1 MRLRFFLTLC
11 VAAYLTTPILA
22 QKKAA
27 MPAARPKLVVGI
39 TVDQMRYDYLYRYA
53 DKYVAGGFKRL
64 MRDGFN
70 AKNCHYPYFPTVTAA
85 GHACIFTGSV
95 PAVNG
100 IVGNEWYDQRAGRG
114 VYCVEDSTV
123 RTTGGSTSKAGW
135 MSPRNLLTSTIT
147 DQLKIVSPQSKV
159 VGVAFKDR
167 GSILPAGHVGDAAY
181 WFDSRTGEW
190 ISSTYYFPQVP
201 QWVQDFNARKLPN
214 AYLKDGWKTLLPLA
228 QYAESTADDVAY
240 ESKFAGETKPVFP
253 HELAATSGGDRF
265 GVIATT
271 PFGNSLTKDFA
282 LEALKRE
289 QMGKDDVTDFLCVSF
304 SSTDYVGH
312 AFGPNSIETED
323 TYLRLDRDLAEILTT
338 LDAQVGAG
346 NYLVFLSADHGVADV
361 PGFSQSLKIPSG
373 IFDFTKTMTAARAA
387 LKTAFGEGSFI
398 RNQDNYQLYLDHDL
412 LKSKNLTVA
421 QVTEALRPA
430 LMDQP
435 GVAAVVNLHDLKN
448 APLPDHQ
455 LDFVQNGYHLKRS
468 GDLFISLE
476 PGWFA
481 GRSTGTTHS
490 SFYNYDTHVPCL
502 FYGWRVPKG
511 ESTVARTSVADIA
524 PTVAALLQI
533 LEPNG
538 CVGDP
543 IEALFE

>member
-1 MRLRFFLTLC
+1 MLLRLPYALL
-11 VAAYLTTPILA
+11 VAVWLTTPLLA
-22 QKKAA
+22 QKK
-27 MPAARPKLVVGI
+27 PAQPAPRPKLVVGI

-53 DKYVAGGFKRL
+53 DKYSAGGFKRL
-64 MRDGFN
+64 MREGFN

-85 GHACIFTGSV
+85 GHAAIFTGSV

-100 IVGNEWYDQRAGRG
+100 IVGNEWFDQRSGRG

-147 DQLKIVSPQSKV
+147 DQLKIVSPQSKI
-159 VGVAFKDR
+159 VGIAFKDR
-167 GSILPAGHVGDAAY
+167 GSILPAGHAADAAY

-190 ISSTYYFPQVP
+190 ISSTYYFPEVP
-201 QWVQDFNARKLPN
+201 DWVKAFNAKKLPN
-214 AYLKDGWKTLLPLA
+214 AYLKDGWKPLLALN
-228 QYAESTADDVAY
+228 QYTESTADDVVY
-240 ESKFAGETKPVFP
+240 ESKFAGEAKPVFP
-253 HELAATSGGDRF
+253 HELAATAGGERF

-282 LEALKRE
+282 LEALKAERL
-289 QMGKDDVTDFLCVSF
+289 GKDDVTDFLCVSF

-312 AFGPNSIETED
+312 AFGPNSIEIED
-323 TYLRLDRDLAEILTT
+323 TYLRLDRDMAELLTT
-338 LDAQVGAG
+338 LDREVGAG
-346 NYLVFLSADHGVADV
+346 QYLVFLSADHGVADV
-361 PGFSQSLKIPSG
+361 VGFSQSLRIPSG
-373 IFDFTKTMTAARAA
+373 VFNFQQTTTAAKAA
-387 LKTAFGEGSFI
+387 LKAAFGEGDFI

-412 LKSKNLTVA
+412 LRSKNLTVA

-430 LMDQP
+430 VMAQP
-435 GVAAVVNLHDLKN
+435 GVAAVVNLHDLRN
-448 APLPDHQ
+448 APLLDHQ
-455 LDFVQNGYHLKRS
+455 LSFIQNGYHLKRS
-468 GDLFISLE
+468 GDVFISLE

-502 FYGWRVPKG
+502 FYGWRVPQG
-511 ESTVARTSVADIA
+511 ESTVARTSVADIT

-538 CVGDP
+538 CVGNP
-543 IEALFE
+543 IEDLFD

>member
-1 MRLRFFLTLC
+1 MTLRFLLTFSGTL
-11 VAAYLTTPILA
+11 LLSTSLLA
-22 QKKAA
+22 QKKVA
-27 MPAARPKLVVGI
+27 MPAARPRLVVGI

-147 DQLKIVSPQSKV
+147 DQLKIVSPKSKV

-167 GSILPAGHVGDAAY
+167 GSILPAGHAADAAY
-181 WFDSRTGEW
+181 WFDSRSGEW
-190 ISSTYYFPQVP
+190 ISSTYYFPDVP
-201 QWVQDFNARKLPN
+201 QWVNDFNARKLPN
-214 AYLKDGWKTLLPLA
+214 AYLKDGWKTLLPLD

-240 ESKFAGETKPVFP
+240 ESKFPGETNPVFP
-253 HELAATSGGDRF
+253 HELAATAGGDRF

-282 LEALKRE
+282 LEALKKE
-289 QMGKDDVTDFLCVSF
+289 QLGKDDITDFLCVSF

-312 AFGPNSIETED
+312 AFGPNSVEIED
-323 TYLRLDRDLAEILTT
+323 TYLRLDRDMADILST

-346 NYLVFLSADHGVADV
+346 NYLVFLSADHGVADI
-361 PGFSQSLKIPSG
+361 PGFSQSLRIPAG
-373 IFDFTKTMTAARAA
+373 IFNLSGAVSTAKAT
-387 LKTAFGEGSFI
+387 LKAAFGEGDFI
-398 RNQDNYQLYLDHDL
+398 RAQDNYQLYLDHAL

-421 QVTEALRPA
+421 QVTEVLQPA
-430 LMDQP
+430 LMAVP
-435 GVAAVVNLHDLKN
+435 GVAAVVNLHDLGH
-448 APLPDHQ
+448 APLLDH
-455 LDFVQNGYHLKRS
+455 LLGFVKNGYHLKRS
-468 GDLFISLE
+468 GDVLISLE

-481 GRSTGTTHS
+481 GRATGTTHS

-511 ESTVARTSVADIA
+511 QSTVERTSVADIA

-543 IEALFE
+543 IEDLFD